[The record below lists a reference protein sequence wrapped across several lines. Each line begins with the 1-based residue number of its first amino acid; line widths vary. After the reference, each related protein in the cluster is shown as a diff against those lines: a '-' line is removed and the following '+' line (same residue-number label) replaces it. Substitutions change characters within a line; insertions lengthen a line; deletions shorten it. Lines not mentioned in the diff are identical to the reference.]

1 MIEDKKEVKNGL
13 DLLLHCY
20 LTVESMESYNLRGLC
35 KNYGNMFRNSIEKAV
50 LNGIDK
56 EVRQDE
62 EFMNNALKI
71 KKRMVKQIAE
81 LNEVDQILLSEFVN
95 KFVNNIDIAR
105 KKGIVFFD
113 KLLV

>member
-1 MIEDKKEVKNGL
+1 MEENKELKNGL

-20 LTVESMESYNLRGLC
+20 LTIESMESYNLKGLVKKYANLF
-35 KNYGNMFRNSIEKAV
+35 KNSLEKKV
-50 LNGIDK
+50 VKGIDEESK
-56 EVRQDE
+56 NDE
-62 EFMNNALKI
+62 EFVNNSLKL

-105 KKGIVFFD
+105 KKGVVFFD